1 MLGTEQVIES
11 TSAGEIFTTATAT
24 ARRFRVS
31 DNRGQFV
38 TGPGPVDMATAFRML
53 DGMLKTGG
61 NTGPAHAPGLATAR

>member
-1 MLGTEQVIES
+1 LGTEQVIES

-31 DNRGQFV
+31 DHRGQFV

-53 DGMLKTGG
+53 DGMLRTGDSA
-61 NTGPAHAPGLATAR
+61 GPAPAAGLARDR